1 MRPTVEYLQK
11 QFTFLNNQCF
21 EGKLKPVNIVLSNAS
36 TFLGR
41 LCFVR
46 KRVWGKVRLSDFLI
60 RISVRY
66 DMEESVIIDTLLHEM
81 IHYYIASSNIKDTSS
96 HGEVFQKIMNALNAR
111 FGYHL
116 SITHKVVDGTAMA
129 EQKAKEREMKRTA
142 YKRHFIGVAQ
152 LHDGNTYVLQAAST
166 RVRMLDRQLRQYYP
180 IKSLQWYG
188 SISPFWN
195 KYPNCIT
202 PKLYAI
208 DKADLEKE
216 LLNMNMVIINE
227 E

>member
-81 IHYYIASSNIKDTSS
+81 IHYYIASFNIKDTSS
-96 HGEVFQKIMNALNAR
+96 HGEVFKKIMNALNAR

-152 LHDGNTYVLQAAST
+152 LYDGNTYVLQAAST

-216 LLNMNMVIINE
+216 LLNMVIINE

>member
-21 EGKLKPVNIVLSNAS
+21 EGKLQPVNIVLSNAS

-152 LHDGNTYVLQAAST
+152 LYDGNTYVLQAAST

-216 LLNMNMVIINE
+216 LLNMVIINE

>member
-216 LLNMNMVIINE
+216 LLNMVRINE

>member
-46 KRVWGKVRLSDFLI
+46 KRVCGKVRLSDFLI

-111 FGYHL
+111 FGYHI

-166 RVRMLDRQLRQYYP
+166 RVRILDRQLRQYYP

-216 LLNMNMVIINE
+216 LLNMVRINE

>member
-81 IHYYIASSNIKDTSS
+81 IHYYIASFNIKDTSS

-152 LHDGNTYVLQAAST
+152 LYDGNTYVLQAAST
-166 RVRMLDRQLRQYYP
+166 GVRMLDRQLRQYYP

-216 LLNMNMVIINE
+216 LLNMVIINE

>member
-1 MRPTVEYLQK
+1 
-11 QFTFLNNQCF
+11 
-21 EGKLKPVNIVLSNAS
+21 
-36 TFLGR
+36 
-41 LCFVR
+41 
-46 KRVWGKVRLSDFLI
+46 
-60 RISVRY
+60 
-66 DMEESVIIDTLLHEM
+66 
-81 IHYYIASSNIKDTSS
+81 
-96 HGEVFQKIMNALNAR
+96 
-111 FGYHL
+111 
-116 SITHKVVDGTAMA
+116 
-129 EQKAKEREMKRTA
+129 MKRTA

-166 RVRMLDRQLRQYYP
+166 RVRILDRQLRQYYP

-216 LLNMNMVIINE
+216 LLNMVIINE

>member
-21 EGKLKPVNIVLSNAS
+21 EGKLKPVPIVLSNAS

-46 KRVWGKVRLSDFLI
+46 KRVLGRVRLSDFII

-81 IHYYIASSNIKDTSS
+81 IHYYIASFNIKDTSS

-116 SITHKVVDGTAMA
+116 SVTHKVVDGTAMA
-129 EQKAKEREMKRTA
+129 EQKTKEREMKRTA

-166 RVRMLDRQLRQYYP
+166 RVRMLDRLLRQYYP

-216 LLNMNMVIINE
+216 LLNMILLNE

>member
-152 LHDGNTYVLQAAST
+152 LYDGNTYVLQAAST

-216 LLNMNMVIINE
+216 LLNMIIINE

>member
-129 EQKAKEREMKRTA
+129 EQKAKEREMKRTV

-216 LLNMNMVIINE
+216 LLNMVIINE

>member
-152 LHDGNTYVLQAAST
+152 LYDGNTYVLQAAST

-216 LLNMNMVIINE
+216 LLNMVIINE

>member
-21 EGKLKPVNIVLSNAS
+21 EGKRKPVNIVLSNAS

-81 IHYYIASSNIKDTSS
+81 IHYYIASFNIKDTSS

-216 LLNMNMVIINE
+216 LLNMVIINE

>member
-81 IHYYIASSNIKDTSS
+81 IHYYIASFNIKDTSS

-152 LHDGNTYVLQAAST
+152 LYDGNTYVLQAAST
-166 RVRMLDRQLRQYYP
+166 RVRMLDRQLHQYYP

-216 LLNMNMVIINE
+216 LLNMVIINE

>member
-21 EGKLKPVNIVLSNAS
+21 EGKLKPVPIVLSSAS

-46 KRVWGKVRLSDFLI
+46 KRVLGRVRLSDFLI

-81 IHYYIASSNIKDTSS
+81 IHYYIASFNIKDTSS

-116 SITHKVVDGTAMA
+116 SITHKVVDGTAIA

-152 LHDGNTYVLQAAST
+152 MHDGNTYVLQAAST
-166 RVRMLDRQLRQYYP
+166 RVRLLDRQLRQYYP

-216 LLNMNMVIINE
+216 LLNMTILNGE
-227 E
+227 

>member
-166 RVRMLDRQLRQYYP
+166 RVRMLDRLLRQYYP

-188 SISPFWN
+188 SFSPFWN

-216 LLNMNMVIINE
+216 LLNMTILNE

>member
-11 QFTFLNNQCF
+11 QFTFLNKCF

-81 IHYYIASSNIKDTSS
+81 IHYYIASFNIKDTSS

-216 LLNMNMVIINE
+216 LLNMVIINE

>member
-66 DMEESVIIDTLLHEM
+66 DMEESVIIDTLIHEM
-81 IHYYIASSNIKDTSS
+81 IHYYIASFNIKDTSS

-216 LLNMNMVIINE
+216 LLNMVIINE

>member
-1 MRPTVEYLQK
+1 
-11 QFTFLNNQCF
+11 
-21 EGKLKPVNIVLSNAS
+21 
-36 TFLGR
+36 
-41 LCFVR
+41 
-46 KRVWGKVRLSDFLI
+46 
-60 RISVRY
+60 
-66 DMEESVIIDTLLHEM
+66 M
-81 IHYYIASSNIKDTSS
+81 IHYYIASFNIKDTSS

-152 LHDGNTYVLQAAST
+152 LYDGNTYVLQAAST

-216 LLNMNMVIINE
+216 LLNMVIINE

>member
-81 IHYYIASSNIKDTSS
+81 IHYYIASFNIKDMSS

-152 LHDGNTYVLQAAST
+152 LYDGNTYVLQAAST

-216 LLNMNMVIINE
+216 LLNMVIINE

>member
-11 QFTFLNNQCF
+11 QFTYLNDQCF
-21 EGKLKPVNIVLSNAS
+21 EGKLKPIEILLSTAS

-41 LCFVR
+41 FCFN
-46 KRVWGKVRLSDFLI
+46 KRNVLGKPVYSGFHI
-60 RISVRY
+60 RISIRY
-66 DMEESVIIDTLLHEM
+66 DMEESDIIDTLLHEM
-81 IHYYIASSNIKDTSS
+81 IHYYIVSSGIKDTSV
-96 HGEVFQKIMNALNAR
+96 HGEVFRKMMNDLNAR

-116 SITHKVVDGTAMA
+116 SVSHRALTGSAMA
-129 EQKAKEREMKRTA
+129 EQKAKERKMKREKLKPHYIA
-142 YKRHFIGVAQ
+142 VAE
-152 LHDGNTYVLQAAST
+152 LNDGRVCVMQAAST
-166 RVRMLDRQLRQYYP
+166 RVRELNALLRQCFP

-216 LLNMNMVIINE
+216 LQTMTRL
-227 E
+227 

>member
-1 MRPTVEYLQK
+1 
-11 QFTFLNNQCF
+11 
-21 EGKLKPVNIVLSNAS
+21 
-36 TFLGR
+36 
-41 LCFVR
+41 
-46 KRVWGKVRLSDFLI
+46 
-60 RISVRY
+60 
-66 DMEESVIIDTLLHEM
+66 MEESVIIDTLLHEM
-81 IHYYIASSNIKDTSS
+81 IHYYIASFNIKDTSS

-216 LLNMNMVIINE
+216 LLNMVIINE

>member
-21 EGKLKPVNIVLSNAS
+21 EGKLKPVKIVLSNAS

-81 IHYYIASSNIKDTSS
+81 IHYYIASFNIKDTSS

-166 RVRMLDRQLRQYYP
+166 RVRMLDRLLRQYYP

-216 LLNMNMVIINE
+216 LLNMVIINE

>member
-116 SITHKVVDGTAMA
+116 SIAHKVVDGTAMA

-216 LLNMNMVIINE
+216 LLDMVIINE

>member
-202 PKLYAI
+202 PKLSAI

-216 LLNMNMVIINE
+216 LLNMVIINE

>member
-46 KRVWGKVRLSDFLI
+46 KRVCGKVRLSDFLI

-111 FGYHL
+111 FGYHI

-216 LLNMNMVIINE
+216 LLNMVRINE

>member
-21 EGKLKPVNIVLSNAS
+21 EGKLKPVNIVLGNAS

-81 IHYYIASSNIKDTSS
+81 IHYYIASFNIKDTSS

-152 LHDGNTYVLQAAST
+152 LYDGNTYVLQAAST

-216 LLNMNMVIINE
+216 LLNMVIINE

>member
-81 IHYYIASSNIKDTSS
+81 IHYYIASFNIKDTSS

-152 LHDGNTYVLQAAST
+152 LYDGNTYVLQAAST

-216 LLNMNMVIINE
+216 LLNMVRINE